1 MAGNKIRGI
10 TVEIAGDTSKL
21 SQSLRDVDTALRE
34 TQNQLKDVNKLLKID
49 PKNTELLKQKQ
60 DLLNKSIDQSKQ
72 KVAQLEKA
80 QQELGTRTDSNAKQ
94 YDAIEREIIAC
105 QKQQEKWTEQVKA
118 MESPVKSLQ
127 ATLKDVS
134 KTTGEWS
141 QKTKGLSM
149 AAGAAAGGLLANA
162 FAASLTADDYNTLAR
177 NTGFTVE
184 ELQKMK
190 YASDFVDV
198 SFDSMTATVKKL
210 TKNMADGSDA
220 FNVLGVSVRD
230 SMTGELRDASDVWYE
245 TLYALSKVENETQ
258 RDALAMELFGKSAM
272 DLSGIIDDGGVSLV
286 DYGNQ
291 AERAGLILSGDTMQA
306 ANALNDQVDQL
317 KATTTQAMLEAGA
330 ALAET
335 LAPAVEKLVQGIT
348 QLATWFGN
356 LSGPAQAAI
365 VTVLGLVAA
374 ISPVLGIISAV
385 TGAAAALEIT
395 VLPLV
400 GTIAAIVAGIALL
413 VAAGVALYQN
423 WDTVCAW
430 AGTMRDNVVNAFNT
444 LKDNASSAIETLKS
458 TVSGVFETIRSTIS
472 EKIESAKSI
481 VTSAVETIKG
491 AFNFSWSLPPLKL
504 PHFHVSGGEPPWGLM
519 GKGSLPQI
527 SIDWYKRA
535 YQNALMF
542 NSPTVIPTSTG
553 LLGFGDGNGAE
564 TVIGNDL
571 LASMIRTNS
580 GADELV
586 RIEALLET
594 LVQNPIVLQGDARRM
609 FKVVR
614 TQNTNFKTATGKSG
628 FNY

>member
-60 DLLNKSIDQSKQ
+60 DLLNKSIDQSKE

-105 QKQQEKWTEQVKA
+105 TAQQEKWQKEVDNMHPTLQSV
-118 MESPVKSLQ
+118 Q

-141 QKTKGLSM
+141 QKTKGISM

-162 FAASLTADDYNTLAR
+162 FAASATADDYNTLAR

-198 SFDSMTATVKKL
+198 SFDSMTATVTKL
-210 TKNMADGSDA
+210 TKNMANGSDA
-220 FNVLGVSVRD
+220 FNELGVSVRD
-230 SMTGELRDASDVWYE
+230 NMTGELRDASDVWYE

-385 TGAAAALEIT
+385 TGAAAALNIA
-395 VLPLV
+395 VLPMV

-423 WDTVCAW
+423 WDTVVAW
-430 AGTMRDNVVNAFNT
+430 AATLRDNVVNAFNT

-519 GKGSLPQI
+519 GKGTLPQI

-542 NSPTVIPTSTG
+542 NSPTVVPTSTG

>member
-21 SQSLRDVDTALRE
+21 SQSLRDVDTALRD

-60 DLLNKSIDQSKQ
+60 DLLNKSIDQSKE

-105 QKQQEKWTEQVKA
+105 QAQQEKWTEQVKA

-134 KTTGEWS
+134 KTTGDWAE
-141 QKTKGLSM
+141 KTKGVSM

-162 FAASLTADDYNTLAR
+162 FAASATADDYNTLAR
-177 NTGFTVE
+177 NTGFSVE

-198 SFDSMTATVKKL
+198 SFDSMTSTVTKL
-210 TKNMADGSDA
+210 TKNMANGSDA
-220 FNVLGVSVRD
+220 FNELGVSVRD

-272 DLSGIIDDGGVSLV
+272 DLSGIIDDGGVALV

-330 ALAET
+330 ALAQT
-335 LAPAVEKLVQGIT
+335 LAPAIEKLVQGIT

-385 TGAAAALEIT
+385 TGAAAALNIA
-395 VLPLV
+395 VLPMV

-430 AGTMRDNVVNAFNT
+430 AGTLRDNVVNAFNT

-542 NSPTVIPTSTG
+542 NSPTVVPTSTG

-594 LVQNPIVLQGDARRM
+594 LVQNPIVLQGDARQI

-614 TQNTNFKTATGKSG
+614 TQNTKFKTSTGKSG